1 MIIFIKEDYMKN
13 SNLKSGPVFRG
24 LTNQRRWI
32 MRYLI
37 AFAFLAVFLMGT
49 PVAHALH
56 WDLMYRFCPEQAL
69 EVLPVIEDISIPVG
83 CELVDCCPGCPGPG
97 FMDWKIYIGKGA
109 IQGAKLRFEGLSQK
123 SLRQLKISGDAKITD
138 KGEILLGFGEISIS
152 GIPTEIDGKVPV
164 GFISPQVADSP
175 DDATKTTTQ
184 DKTALAGRDET
195 DFGSDIQI
203 VQYLGAFRVN
213 SFRSRYFLIPCLD
226 PIEHDRLVLN
236 NNTSADNAI
245 AMLDHRTSGCN
256 DDQIVRT
263 TNTRAMGNILS
274 NGACRSTV
282 SVFSDDNAMSYEPNV
297 ATWTNSPIDT
307 HTVNLQPIVT
317 VPVSVWVANNA
328 LLVTAQNDFA
338 NTNLLYNQNNTGIQ
352 FAPTYNNF
360 TGNATAAATIGT
372 WCPTAATVG
381 NLQGSAWYTANTLN
395 IYYVNSAFTGV
406 NCGQDRNMNFI
417 GTIANLGS
425 LPHEIGHAYGLRPSA
440 SWGHT
445 NAVAGFGNNNIMWG
459 GGPGTRNNFSVGQS
473 FRINT
478 DTTSMLNAN
487 GNRLGS
493 TETCLPN
500 ASSATCPA
508 LKLDSLPH

>member
-1 MIIFIKEDYMKN
+1 MKN
-13 SNLKSGPVFRG
+13 SNLKGGPVFVG

-37 AFAFLAVFLMGT
+37 SFTFLALFLMGT
-49 PVAHALH
+49 PVARALH
-56 WDLMYRFCPEQAL
+56 VDFIYTFCPEEAL
-69 EVLPVIEDISIPVG
+69 EVLSVIEDIPIPVG

-184 DKTALAGRDET
+184 DKTALAGPDET
-195 DFGSDIQI
+195 DFGSGIQI

-213 SFRSRYFLIPCLD
+213 SFRSRYIVFPCLG
-226 PIEHDRLVLN
+226 PLKHDRLVLN

-245 AMLDHRTSGCN
+245 AILDHRTSGCN

-317 VPVSVWVANNA
+317 VPVSVWVGKDI
-328 LLVTAQNDFA
+328 LGRSFLVRAQNDFA

-360 TGNATAAATIGT
+360 LDNSTLENILAAATIKTG
-372 WCPTAATVG
+372 CPTAATVG

-406 NCGQDRNMNFI
+406 NCFQDRNMNYI

-473 FRINT
+473 FRLNT

-487 GNRLGS
+487 GNRVGS

-508 LKLDSLPH
+508 LSLDSLPH